1 MESTERQEDFAECDR
16 CRTWRTNYAPG
27 SEFFPHFQE
36 KSPKN
41 ICDANDHG
49 RYSRQMNDGDRMN
62 QHLAWPTTR
71 TSFIANLQD
80 VDDAAW
86 QLFVTTYTPQ
96 LIQYCLSRGVQLA
109 DAHDIAQGIIFKI
122 REFKYDPER
131 GRFRAWLGTVIRNE
145 VHLFWRK
152 TGRLREAQI
161 GELPEWQDKQNQ
173 PDLDWDRISKAHI
186 LETALDRIRN
196 EFSGA
201 VWKAFEKVS
210 LEVIVEGDHKTYL
223 WNDNPEPAR
232 VAKELGKNVSWIY
245 KCKSVVLARLNQ
257 EIEFLAEDLGICQ
270 FVER

>member
-1 MESTERQEDFAECDR
+1 
-16 CRTWRTNYAPG
+16 
-27 SEFFPHFQE
+27 
-36 KSPKN
+36 
-41 ICDANDHG
+41 
-49 RYSRQMNDGDRMN
+49 MNH
-62 QHLAWPTTR
+62 HLAWPTTR
-71 TSFIANLQD
+71 ASFIADLRD

-152 TGRLREAQI
+152 TGRLRETPI
-161 GELPEWQDKQNQ
+161 DELLDRHNEQNQ

-186 LETALDRIRN
+186 LETALHRIRN
-196 EFSGA
+196 EFSVA
-201 VWKAFEKVS
+201 VWSAFEKVC
-210 LEVIVEGDHKTYL
+210 LEVVIEGDHKTYL
-223 WNDNPEPAR
+223 WNDKPEPAR
-232 VAKELGKNVSWIY
+232 VAKKLRKNISWIY
-245 KCKSVVLARLNQ
+245 KCKSIVLARLNQ